1 MIGTFRLEL
10 SKKMELLDLLLVTT
24 QLLHYLIIQLKFL
37 KMINPLLN
45 NPGYMRLYNMSNPGI
60 NANIVSNISSS
71 TLSTNKASIAS
82 TNAVNLLDAGSNNKI
97 DWGNVFLVVGLS
109 VVTIII
115 VAKIFDDHNDV

>member
-1 MIGTFRLEL
+1 
-10 SKKMELLDLLLVTT
+10 
-24 QLLHYLIIQLKFL
+24 
-37 KMINPLLN
+37 
-45 NPGYMRLYNMSNPGI
+45 MRLYNMSNPGI